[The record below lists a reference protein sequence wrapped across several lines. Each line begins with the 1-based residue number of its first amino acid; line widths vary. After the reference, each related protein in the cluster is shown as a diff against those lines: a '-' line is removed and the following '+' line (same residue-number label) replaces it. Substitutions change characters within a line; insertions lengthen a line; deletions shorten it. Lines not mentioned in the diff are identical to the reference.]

1 MTDKY
6 LSFMLKLVNAKI
18 LLNLLSN
25 TLSNAFII
33 VTVMQY
39 SYDYI
44 KLTIEKL
51 SLQIFYLSR
60 FLG

>member
-44 KLTIEKL
+44 KLTVEN
-51 SLQIFYLSR
+51 
-60 FLG
+60 